1 MIRSSTP
8 RRRDEYD
15 ILAQI
20 GKGTYGLVHK
30 AVDKVNGSIV
40 ALKQVLIKHEREGF
54 PVTAIREIKILKQ
67 LHHPNIVDLIDIIC
81 DYRDEATPST
91 IFIVFELCTRDLAA
105 AIHDRLPLRGSLST
119 NETKWIFRQIMEGV
133 AYCHSEGVFHRD
145 LKLSNIL
152 LTSTGQVK
160 IADFGLAKHLI
171 QRKGKLTNRV
181 VTRWYRPPEL
191 LLGVLDYGPEV
202 DVWSAGCILG
212 ELLTGKPLFPG
223 ETEADMIYLISEIF
237 GFPDEKNFPG
247 VSQLREFVA
256 LSQAMPGVKRDRA
269 KAGKASR
276 SFNQLFPFHL
286 VDTKAIIKDM
296 LRLNPLLRPS
306 AQQVLD
312 HPYWKEDPE
321 FGIPPTPPIFA
332 FEFEEVSPIS
342 RKRKASILS

>member
-1 MIRSSTP
+1 MIRVSVP
-8 RRRDEYD
+8 RRRDDYD

-67 LHHPNIVDLIDIIC
+67 LQHPNIVDLIDIVC
-81 DYRDEATPST
+81 DYREEEIPST

-105 AIHDRLPLRGSLST
+105 AIQDRLPTRGSLST
-119 NETKWIFRQIMEGV
+119 SESKWIFRQIMEGV

-152 LTSTGQVK
+152 LTHTGQVK
-160 IADFGLAKHLI
+160 IADFGLAKHLV

-191 LLGVLDYGPEV
+191 LLGVLNYGPEV
-202 DVWSAGCILG
+202 DIWSAGCILG
-212 ELLTGKPLFPG
+212 ELLSGKPLFPG
-223 ETEADMIYLISEIF
+223 ETEADMIYLIAEIF

-247 VSQLREFVA
+247 VSLLREFTV
-256 LSQAMPGVKRDRA
+256 LSQAMPGIKRDRA

-276 SFNQLFPFHL
+276 SFNQLFPFNL
-286 VDTKAIIKDM
+286 PETKAILKDM
-296 LRLNPLLRPS
+296 LRINPSSRPS

-312 HPYWKEDPE
+312 HGYWQEDPE
-321 FGIPPTPPIFA
+321 LGDPPSPPVFN
-332 FEFEEVSPIS
+332 FNVEEVSPIS